1 VVAKVGED
9 GVGPQAPELIA
20 AGRIQLVVN
29 TPRGRGPRADG
40 QYIRTAALA
49 HHVPC
54 LTTLA
59 AAKAAVAG
67 IADWA
72 THPLE
77 VRSLQE
83 LHLDGAV
90 R

>member
-1 VVAKVGED
+1 V
-9 GVGPQAPELIA
+9 
-20 AGRIQLVVN
+20 
-29 TPRGRGPRADG
+29 
-40 QYIRTAALA
+40 AALT

-83 LHLDGAV
+83 LHADGAL

>member
-1 VVAKVGED
+1 V
-9 GVGPQAPELIA
+9 
-20 AGRIQLVVN
+20 
-29 TPRGRGPRADG
+29 
-40 QYIRTAALA
+40 AALA

-77 VRSLQE
+77 VRTLQE
-83 LHLDGAV
+83 LHRDGAV